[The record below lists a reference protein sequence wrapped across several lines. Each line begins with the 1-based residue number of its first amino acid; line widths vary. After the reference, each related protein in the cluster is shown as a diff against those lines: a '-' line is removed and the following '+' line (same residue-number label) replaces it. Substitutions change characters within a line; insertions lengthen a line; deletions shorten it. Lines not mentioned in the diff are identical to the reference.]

1 MRIIDNCTISSVC
14 GENIV
19 LRQGTLNQDMTQ
31 VISLNDSAAEIWHA
45 FEGKDF
51 TLEDI
56 AKFLVSTY
64 EVDIDRATADAQK
77 WAEPLIKCKVI
88 EC

>member
-1 MRIIDNCTISSVC
+1 MKINENCTINSVC

-31 VISLNDSAAEIWHA
+31 VISLNDTAVELWHE

-51 TLEDI
+51 TVED
-56 AKFLVSTY
+56 AAQYLVETY
-64 EVDIDRATADAQK
+64 GIEMERALADAQK
-77 WAEPLIKCKVI
+77 WADKLISAQVI
-88 EC
+88 L

>member
-1 MRIIDNCTISSVC
+1 MRINENCTINSVC

-31 VISLNDSAAEIWHA
+31 VISLNDTAVELWNE

-51 TLEDI
+51 TVEDA
-56 AKFLVSTY
+56 AKYLVETY
-64 EVDIDRATADAQK
+64 GIEMERALADAQK
-77 WAEPLIKCKVI
+77 WADKLISAQVI
-88 EC
+88 L

>member
-1 MRIIDNCTISSVC
+1 MRISENCTISSVC

-31 VISLNDSAAEIWHA
+31 VISLNDTAVELWNQ

-51 TLEDI
+51 TVADA
-56 AKFLVSTY
+56 AKYLVETY
-64 EVDIDRATADAQK
+64 GIEMERALGDAQK
-77 WAEPLIKCKVI
+77 WADKLISAQVLK
-88 EC
+88 

>member
-1 MRIIDNCTISSVC
+1 MRINENCTINSVC

-31 VISLNDSAAEIWHA
+31 VISLNDTAVELWNE

-51 TLEDI
+51 TVEDA
-56 AKFLVSTY
+56 AKYLVETY
-64 EVDIDRATADAQK
+64 GIEMERALADAQK
-77 WAEPLIKCKVI
+77 WAEKLTVAHVLQ
-88 EC
+88 